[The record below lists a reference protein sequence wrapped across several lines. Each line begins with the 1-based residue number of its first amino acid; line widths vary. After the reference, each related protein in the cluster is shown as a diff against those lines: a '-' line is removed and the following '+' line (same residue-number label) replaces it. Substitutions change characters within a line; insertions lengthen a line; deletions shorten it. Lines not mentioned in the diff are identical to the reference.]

1 MSVLR
6 ITGIASGLDTEQV
19 IRDLMRIERLK
30 VDRLYQ
36 ERQTIQ
42 WRKEQFREIIN
53 RVRSF
58 RDTYFDI
65 LKPETNLMSAS
76 ALHKMQVS
84 SSDSGIL
91 TAVASS
97 GALSGT
103 RTVEILQLAA
113 EAKGTSEAPVTA
125 PIQSSADITGAV
137 TVTEGK
143 NVIRVSLNGQTKEI
157 TVAEGTYTLDEL
169 KNELQAK
176 IDSAFGTGKIDVS
189 SSGNKLQFAVS
200 PLDTLSLSSNTY
212 YAGGVAD
219 EEDVLAVLNLQTGV
233 SNRLS
238 LSSTME
244 EVSAKLAGG
253 SLVFDGEGKF
263 VVTINDVA
271 IEIDRADTLSQ
282 ALSKINNS
290 AAGVT
295 MTYSSFSD
303 TFTLKSKATGEGTIT
318 FDAGGNLFAA
328 LNIVSVEAGRD
339 LQFIIDGSAVASRSG
354 NTFTAD
360 GVTYTAKATGTA
372 TVTVNLDTEGIYTL
386 IESFVNDYNS
396 LIETINS
403 KLNEEYFRDFPPL
416 TDEQKKEMSEK
427 EIELWEE
434 KAKSGLLR
442 RDPLLEGLLM
452 EMRRALY
459 DAVGETHLTE
469 IGIETSN
476 NYRDNGK
483 LVLKGGG
490 STLKA
495 ALAEDPEKIIE
506 LFTRT
511 SDIAYSPNL
520 TAAERAERYA
530 ESGLAH
536 RLSDILNDNIR
547 TTRDSSGRKGVL
559 LERAGIAGDITEFDN
574 YYDRQILDVNK
585 SIDRLNE
592 MLTRKEEQLYRQF
605 AAMEKALQQLYSQSD
620 WLITQMSMLNAK

>member
-6 ITGIASGLDTEQV
+6 ISGIASGLDTEQV
-19 IRDLMRIERLK
+19 VRDLMRIERLK
-30 VDRLYQ
+30 VDKLYQ

-53 RVRSF
+53 QVRSF
-58 RDTYFDI
+58 RDTYFNI

-84 SSDSGIL
+84 SSDNGIL

-103 RTVEILQLAA
+103 RTVEILQLAT
-113 EAKGTSEAPVTA
+113 EAKGTSTAPVTA

-176 IDSAFGTGKIDVS
+176 INSAFGTGKIDVS

-212 YAGGVAD
+212 YAGGVVD
-219 EEDVLAVLNLQTGV
+219 EEDILAVLNLQTGV

-244 EVSAKLAGG
+244 EISAKLAGG

-328 LNIVSVEAGRD
+328 LNIVSVEAGQD
-339 LQFIIDGSAVASRSG
+339 LQFTIDGSAVASRSG

-459 DAVGETHLTE
+459 DAVGKTHLTE

>member
-19 IRDLMRIERLK
+19 VRDLMRIERLK

-103 RTVEILQLAA
+103 RTVEILQLAT
-113 EAKGTSEAPVTA
+113 EAKGTSTAPVTA
-125 PIQSSADITGAV
+125 PIQSSADITEPV

-143 NVIRVSLNGQTKEI
+143 NVIRISLNGQTKEI

-169 KNELQAK
+169 KSELQAK

-189 SSGNKLQFAVS
+189 SSGNRLQFAVS

-219 EEDVLAVLNLQTGV
+219 EEDVLAVLNLQTGA

-271 IEIDRADTLSQ
+271 IEIDRSDTLSQ
-282 ALSKINNS
+282 VLSKINNS

-328 LNIVSVEAGRD
+328 FNIDSVEAGRD
-339 LQFIIDGSAVASRSG
+339 LQFTIDGSAVASRSG

-416 TDEQKKEMSEK
+416 TDEQKKEMSES

-547 TTRDSSGRKGVL
+547 TTRDSSGCKGAL
-559 LERAGIAGDITEFDN
+559 LERAGIAGDISEFDN

-592 MLTRKEEQLYRQF
+592 MLTRKEEQLYLKF

>member
-19 IRDLMRIERLK
+19 VRDLMRIERLK

-103 RTVEILQLAA
+103 RTVEILQLAT
-113 EAKGTSEAPVTA
+113 EAKGTSTAPVTA
-125 PIQSSADITGAV
+125 PIQSSADITEPV

-143 NVIRVSLNGQTKEI
+143 NVIRISLNGQTKEI

-169 KNELQAK
+169 KSELQAK

-189 SSGNKLQFAVS
+189 SSGNRLQFAVS

-219 EEDVLAVLNLQTGV
+219 EEDVLAVLNLQTGA

-271 IEIDRADTLSQ
+271 IEIDRSDTLSQ
-282 ALSKINNS
+282 VLSKINNS

-328 LNIVSVEAGRD
+328 FNIDSVEAGRD
-339 LQFIIDGSAVASRSG
+339 LQFTVDGSAVASRSG

-372 TVTVNLDTEGIYTL
+372 TVTVNIDTEGIYTL

-403 KLNEEYFRDFPPL
+403 KLKEEYFRDFPPL
-416 TDEQKKEMSEK
+416 TDEQKKEMSES

-483 LVLKGGG
+483 LVLKGSG

-506 LFTRT
+506 LFART

-520 TAAERAERYA
+520 TAAERAGRYA

-547 TTRDSSGRKGVL
+547 TTRDSSGCKGAL
-559 LERAGIAGDITEFDN
+559 LERAGIAGDISEFDN
-574 YYDRQILDVNK
+574 YYDRQILDVNE

-592 MLTRKEEQLYRQF
+592 MLTRKEEQLYLKF

-620 WLITQMSMLNAK
+620 WLIMQMSMLNAK

>member
-19 IRDLMRIERLK
+19 VRDLMRIERLK

-103 RTVEILQLAA
+103 RTVEILQLAT
-113 EAKGTSEAPVTA
+113 EAKGTSTAPVTA
-125 PIQSSADITGAV
+125 PIQSSADITEPV

-143 NVIRVSLNGQTKEI
+143 NVIRISLNGQTKEI

-169 KNELQAK
+169 KSELQAK

-189 SSGNKLQFAVS
+189 SSGNRLQFAVS

-219 EEDVLAVLNLQTGV
+219 EEDVLAVLNLQTGA

-271 IEIDRADTLSQ
+271 IEIDRSDTLSQ
-282 ALSKINNS
+282 VLSKINNS

-328 LNIVSVEAGRD
+328 FNIDSVEAGRD
-339 LQFIIDGSAVASRSG
+339 LQFTIDGSAVASRSG

-416 TDEQKKEMSEK
+416 TDEQKKEMSES

-476 NYRDNGK
+476 NDRDNGK

-547 TTRDSSGRKGVL
+547 TTRDSSGCKGAL
-559 LERAGIAGDITEFDN
+559 LERAGIAGDISEFDN

-592 MLTRKEEQLYRQF
+592 MLTRKEEQLYLKF

>member
-19 IRDLMRIERLK
+19 VRDLMRIERLK

-103 RTVEILQLAA
+103 RTVEILQLAT
-113 EAKGTSEAPVTA
+113 EAKGTSTAPVTA
-125 PIQSSADITGAV
+125 PIQSSADITEPV

-143 NVIRVSLNGQTKEI
+143 NVIRISLNGQTKEI

-169 KNELQAK
+169 KSELQAK

-189 SSGNKLQFAVS
+189 SSGNRLQFAVS

-212 YAGGVAD
+212 YAGGVVD

-244 EVSAKLAGG
+244 EVSGKLAGG

-271 IEIDRADTLSQ
+271 IEIDRSDTLSQ

-339 LQFIIDGSAVASRSG
+339 LQFAIDGSAVASRSG

-372 TVTVNLDTEGIYTL
+372 TVTVNIDTEGIYTL

-403 KLNEEYFRDFPPL
+403 KLKEEYFRDFPPL
-416 TDEQKKEMSEK
+416 TDEQKKEMSES

-506 LFTRT
+506 LFART

-520 TAAERAERYA
+520 TAAERAGRYA

-547 TTRDSSGRKGVL
+547 TTRDSSGCKGAL
-559 LERAGIAGDITEFDN
+559 LERAGIAGDISEFDN
-574 YYDRQILDVNK
+574 YYDRQILDVNE

-592 MLTRKEEQLYRQF
+592 MLTRKEEQLYLKF

-620 WLITQMSMLNAK
+620 WLIMQMSMLNAK